1 MKRST
6 IILAVG
12 VLTFIV
18 GVTTVAVLKIRRSEK
33 DQNTQNPI
41 LADSLVAICD
51 LIQNPNPYQS
61 QNVHVAANL
70 IGYHEIALYGASC
83 KREDNYV
90 RAEFGQALRQ
100 KLIQGIDGLNG
111 GGLQR
116 GNFWAHVILRGRFEK
131 IPESDRVMPLELDA
145 QHKYIQYSY
154 RLVVSE
160 VEKVVA
166 VSDDVPWW

>member
-1 MKRST
+1 M
-6 IILAVG
+6 A
-12 VLTFIV
+12 

-33 DQNTQNPI
+33 DQNTQIPI
-41 LADSLVAICD
+41 PADSVVALCD
-51 LIQNPNPYQS
+51 LIQNPSPYESQS
-61 QNVHVAANL
+61 VHVAANL

-90 RAEFGQALRQ
+90 RAEFGQASRQ
-100 KLIQGIDGLNG
+100 KLIQGIEGLDG

-116 GNFWAHVILRGRFEK
+116 GNFWVHVVLRGRFEK
-131 IPESDRVMPLELDA
+131 ILESDRVTPLELDA
-145 QHKYIQYSY
+145 QHKYIQYRY

>member
-12 VLTFIV
+12 VLTLVV

-33 DQNTQNPI
+33 DQNTQSPI
-41 LADSLVAICD
+41 PADSVVAFCD
-51 LIQNPNPYQS
+51 LTQNPNPYESQS
-61 QNVHVAANL
+61 VHVAANL

-90 RAEFGQALRQ
+90 RAEFDQASRQ
-100 KLIQGIDGLNG
+100 KLIQGIGNLNG
-111 GGLQR
+111 GGVQR
-116 GNFWAHVILRGRFEK
+116 GNFWVHVVLLGRFEK
-131 IPESDRVMPLELDA
+131 IPELDRVKPLELDA
-145 QHKYIQYSY
+145 GRKYIQYRY
-154 RLVVSE
+154 RLVVSD